1 MLDFLRVSVSNSTI
15 QCVMDKKEG
24 IYKRSKRLLN
34 FSPFDES
41 MKKLLLEKQ
50 KLVYDIMQRRDD
62 DDLPSSERVNT
73 SSTSSSTSTTNN
85 IIYSGD
91 TSDKN
96 RSSDDTVDLSIDTI
110 SQNKTS

>member
-1 MLDFLRVSVSNSTI
+1 
-15 QCVMDKKEG
+15 MDKKEG

-41 MKKLLLEKQ
+41 MKKLLFEKQ

-62 DDLPSSERVNT
+62 EVPSSESVNT
-73 SSTSSSTSTTNN
+73 TSTISSTSTSTTNN

-91 TSDKN
+91 TSDKD
-96 RSSDDTVDLSIDTI
+96 SEDDAVVDPAIDTI
-110 SQNKTS
+110 SHNKTS

>member
-1 MLDFLRVSVSNSTI
+1 
-15 QCVMDKKEG
+15 MDKKEG

-41 MKKLLLEKQ
+41 MKKLLFEKQ

-62 DDLPSSERVNT
+62 EVPSSESVNT
-73 SSTSSSTSTTNN
+73 TSTISSTSTTNN

-96 RSSDDTVDLSIDTI
+96 HNSEDDAIVDPAIDTI
-110 SQNKTS
+110 SHNKTS

>member
-1 MLDFLRVSVSNSTI
+1 
-15 QCVMDKKEG
+15 MDKKEG

-41 MKKLLLEKQ
+41 MKKLLFEKQ

-62 DDLPSSERVNT
+62 EVPSSESVNT
-73 SSTSSSTSTTNN
+73 TSTISSTSTTNN

-91 TSDKN
+91 TSDKD
-96 RSSDDTVDLSIDTI
+96 SEDDAVVDPAIDTI
-110 SQNKTS
+110 SHNKTS